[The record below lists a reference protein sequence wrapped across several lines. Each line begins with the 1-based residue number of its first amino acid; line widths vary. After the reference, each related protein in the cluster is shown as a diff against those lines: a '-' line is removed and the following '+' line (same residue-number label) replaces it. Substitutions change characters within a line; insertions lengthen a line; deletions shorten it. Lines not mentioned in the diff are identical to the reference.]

1 MRLRYRNPLDSPKL
15 SVGHTNPG
23 PKSPSPSKENETPG
37 TGDLEVEWN
46 VGSHTALSRPK
57 GPSSWLHA
65 HAQVPSHR
73 STSVECFR
81 IYVKGMVSS
90 PGWLDD
96 LPEVGRRRGPWRGR
110 RTKGLLDTSTAGENN
125 SLRHGAACQRL
136 CKSRNRATTQP
147 SL

>member
-1 MRLRYRNPLDSPKL
+1 MRIIGKFRWEYLLP
-15 SVGHTNPG
+15 
-23 PKSPSPSKENETPG
+23 TPECRI
-37 TGDLEVEWN
+37 TYCAQQAQMAFELA
-46 VGSHTALSRPK
+46 TR
-57 GPSSWLHA
+57 A

-73 STSVECFR
+73 SPSVECFR
-81 IYVKGMVSS
+81 IHVKSMVSS

-96 LPEVGRRRGPWRGR
+96 LPEVGCCRGPWRGR